1 MAAPD
6 VPLESLRGRWI
17 VAAAVLGSG
26 IAFLDGSLV
35 NIALPAI
42 GEDLDASLIGLQW
55 IVSAYLV
62 TLSAFVLLGGSLGDE
77 LGRRRVFV
85 IGLVIF
91 SGGSVVCSVAPSTG
105 VLIAARAV
113 QGVGG
118 ALLVPGSMSIIGTTI
133 HPDDRPRAYG
143 VWSGLA
149 GAASAVGGFLGGWL
163 IDAVSWRLIFLIN
176 VPLTLLTV
184 AITIRHVPETKAPG
198 DRTLDLP
205 GAALVS
211 VALGAI
217 SYAAIEHDGASSLAM
232 FALGVGALAIF
243 VAVERRSSHPMLPL
257 RVFRSRQFTGTNL
270 ATFAI
275 YAGLGGAMFLLA
287 LRLQV
292 SLGYSALEAGAAT
305 LPFTVLMLVISPA
318 AGQVS
323 QRIGPRWPMT
333 IGPLITAAGIWVMH
347 TISPGDAFATV
358 VLPAVVLLGLGM
370 AITVA
375 PLTAAVLGS
384 VGGDLTGVASGV
396 SNAVARTAGML
407 AVAALPALAGIT
419 AASGLAAGLDDGY
432 GLALQIAAGFTA
444 VGGLI
449 SALLVRDAVSVRPIV
464 HPSPVFACHDPALA
478 TPDATPQA
486 A

>member
-1 MAAPD
+1 
-6 VPLESLRGRWI
+6 
-17 VAAAVLGSG
+17 
-26 IAFLDGSLV
+26 
-35 NIALPAI
+35 
-42 GEDLDASLIGLQW
+42 
-55 IVSAYLV
+55 
-62 TLSAFVLLGGSLGDE
+62 LGDE
-77 LGRRRVFV
+77 FGRRRVFV
-85 IGLVIF
+85 VGLVIF
-91 SGGSVVCSVAPSTG
+91 SAGSVACSVSPTTG
-105 VLIAARAV
+105 VLVAARAV

-143 VWSGLA
+143 LWSGLA
-149 GAASAVGGFLGGWL
+149 GAASAVAGFLGGWL

-184 AITIRHVPETKAPG
+184 AITLRHVPETKAPG
-198 DRTLDLP
+198 ERTLDLP

-211 VALGAI
+211 VALGSI
-217 SYAAIEHDGASSLAM
+217 SYAAIEHHGGSSVLA
-232 FALGVGALAIF
+232 AGLGVLALVGF

-257 RVFRSRQFTGTNL
+257 RVFRSRQFSGTNL

-292 SLGYSALEAGAAT
+292 SLGYSALEAGSAT
-305 LPFTVLMLVISPA
+305 LPFTVLMLFISPA

-323 QRIGPRWPMT
+323 QRIGARVPMT
-333 IGPLITAAGIWVMH
+333 VGPLITAVGIWVLS
-347 TISPGDAFATV
+347 TVDPGDQFGAV
-358 VLPAVVLLGLGM
+358 VLPGVVLLGLGM

-384 VGGDLTGVASGV
+384 VGSDLTGVASGV

-432 GLALQIAAGFTA
+432 RLALQIAAGFAA

-449 SALLVRDAVSVRPIV
+449 SALLVRRTAAVPSMV
-464 HPSPVFACHDPALA
+464 HPSPVFACHDSSLA
-478 TPDATPQA
+478 APDAVAEA